1 MGLFHCPMGSIY
13 RDDDPCIDCGLC
25 EALTKEEKIKA
36 TGIIREYLRSHAKTR
51 STVSKKMAIC
61 GKGGVGKSTFIT
73 LISNVL
79 SELDYSVLVLDT
91 DESNPGLY
99 RMLGLDEEPK
109 PLKSILRGSSPEDS
123 SPPPEWL
130 LNDEITTNDIPK
142 EYFSE
147 KKNLKFLSIGKIID
161 PFEGCAC
168 SMADVARNFLDKLV
182 LQENER
188 LIVDME
194 AGVESFGRGV
204 ERSVDTVLII
214 VEPSFESISLAEKIS
229 YMADGIGVNKVR
241 AILNKIPSKE
251 IEVKIQNKLSGLNI
265 KSLGSIYYN
274 LEVNEAAFEG
284 LALGESEAKDNVKD
298 IVGSLLSGD

>member
-25 EALTKEEKIKA
+25 EAITKEDKIKA
-36 TGIIREYLRSHAKTR
+36 TEIIREYLRSHTKTIN
-51 STVSKKMAIC
+51 SVSKKMTIC

-79 SELDYSVLVLDT
+79 SELGYSVLVLDT

-99 RMLGLDEEPK
+99 RMLGLDKEPK
-109 PLKSILRGSSPEDS
+109 PLKNVLRGRSTDDS

-130 LNDEITTNDIPK
+130 LNNEITTSDIP
-142 EYFSE
+142 EEFFVE
-147 KKNLKFLSIGKIID
+147 KSNLKFLSIGKIID

-214 VEPSFESISLAEKIS
+214 VEPSFESIALAEKIS

-241 AILNKIPSKE
+241 AVLNKIPSKD
-251 IEVKIQNKLSGLNI
+251 IEVKIQDKLSGLNI
-265 KSLGSIYYN
+265 KSLGSIYFN
-274 LEVNEAAFEG
+274 LQVNEASFEG
-284 LALGESEAKDNVKD
+284 HALGESEAKDNVKD
-298 IVGSLLSGD
+298 IVRSLLNGE